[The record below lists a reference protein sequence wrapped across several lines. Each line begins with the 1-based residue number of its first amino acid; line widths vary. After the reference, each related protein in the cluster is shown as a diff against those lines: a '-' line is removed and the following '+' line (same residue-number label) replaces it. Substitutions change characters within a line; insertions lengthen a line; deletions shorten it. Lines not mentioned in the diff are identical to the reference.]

1 MNPIIFRENEIAFS
15 ILSAMIKDKRI
26 IQKYLTDIIDSYITI
41 HREEKSM
48 DKLVEFLTKKVGY
61 VLAVIL
67 GFIAPGNV
75 LLFAWDRN
83 LYLEM
88 DVVKLLILSFSI
100 SFITFIPNLIAS
112 FIIYF
117 IHGRDK
123 VLDNINKAEVKFD
136 LLYYTGIAIVLTI
149 SEIAGVVF
157 MAISTEN
164 FKLSEY
170 VMALGILL
178 MVSIVIE
185 SIILWRKR
193 RKNNENKNLPT
204 IDI

>member
-1 MNPIIFRENEIAFS
+1 
-15 ILSAMIKDKRI
+15 MIKDKRI

-48 DKLVEFLTKKVGY
+48 DKLVKFLTKKVGY

-123 VLDNINKAEVKFD
+123 VLGNINKAEV
-136 LLYYTGIAIVLTI
+136 
-149 SEIAGVVF
+149 
-157 MAISTEN
+157 
-164 FKLSEY
+164 
-170 VMALGILL
+170 
-178 MVSIVIE
+178 
-185 SIILWRKR
+185 
-193 RKNNENKNLPT
+193 
-204 IDI
+204 

>member
-1 MNPIIFRENEIAFS
+1 
-15 ILSAMIKDKRI
+15 MIKDKRI
-26 IQKYLTDIIDSYITI
+26 IQKYSTDIIDSYITI

-48 DKLVEFLTKKVGY
+48 DKLVKFLTKKVGY

-136 LLYYTGIAIVLTI
+136 LLYYTGIAIVLTV

>member
-1 MNPIIFRENEIAFS
+1 
-15 ILSAMIKDKRI
+15 
-26 IQKYLTDIIDSYITI
+26 
-41 HREEKSM
+41 
-48 DKLVEFLTKKVGY
+48 
-61 VLAVIL
+61 
-67 GFIAPGNV
+67 
-75 LLFAWDRN
+75 
-83 LYLEM
+83 M

-136 LLYYTGIAIVLTI
+136 LLYYTGIAIVLTV